1 MDDFEDG
8 VENENSKFSFDS
20 DDAIDEALE
29 DVKSCDENSVDD
41 LNESSYAEFK

>member
-8 VENENSKFSFDS
+8 VENDDSKFSFDS
-20 DDAIDEALE
+20 DAIDEALE